1 MQGVKYNLIDP
12 FCCCAYLSC
21 ICQFTKKKKGAKCAP
36 NQQVEMEELMG
47 NKFKLSAEIK
57 TECFRFYNIFAQ

>member
-21 ICQFTKKKKGAKCAP
+21 ICKFTHKK
-36 NQQVEMEELMG
+36 MERNVHQT
-47 NKFKLSAEIK
+47 NKWKWK
-57 TECFRFYNIFAQ
+57 N